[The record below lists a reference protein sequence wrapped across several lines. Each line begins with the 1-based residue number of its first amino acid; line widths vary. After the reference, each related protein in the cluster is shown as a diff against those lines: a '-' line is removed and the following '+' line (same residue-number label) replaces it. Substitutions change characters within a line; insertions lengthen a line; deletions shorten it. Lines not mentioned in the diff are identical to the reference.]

1 MNYRRIIYAFL
12 IACIATVAYAQDQQL
27 PSKLSFKEAVQ
38 IGLKNNMLLN
48 QQKNQLDYTQVN
60 KTSTLLQMG
69 PTVSAQASL
78 YRNDGN
84 SFNQNEGRVV
94 NGIIDYIGGS
104 LNASM
109 PVFAGFSYLNQFRA
123 ANNNNEAQL
132 YKVARAN
139 QDVIATVSN
148 QYLLCLLD
156 QELVKVNDENVK
168 AQKII
173 YDQLKEQADLGAK
186 AESDVY
192 NQEALWRNAE
202 LLLVRA
208 KNTLKNDIATL
219 ATTLQVDPIPYF
231 EVEPVNWS
239 ISELLSD
246 STALDVMY
254 TTAMD
259 RRNDLKQALYA
270 EKGARYF
277 YHARKGYYFPNVYA
291 GITYG
296 SRYNYV
302 KGETNRS
309 FTDQFTTDNTNLSY
323 GFSINIPIF
332 NAWSYKSQT
341 ELAKVT
347 YKNAQLTKKNT
358 EVTLKSDVIKAYQNF
373 NDAKK
378 AYIASESAQ
387 RAGELAYRAEKE
399 KYDLGVSNIVQLSTV
414 NQTYVKAQ
422 GDFQNAKFSLMFQ
435 KLLINYAMGT
445 LQLED
450 IP

>member
-1 MNYRRIIYAFL
+1 MNYSRIIYAFS
-12 IACIATVAYAQDQQL
+12 IACSVIVVHAQDQQL
-27 PSKLSFKEAVQ
+27 PSSLSFKEAVQ

-60 KTSTLLQMG
+60 KTSALLQMG
-69 PTVSAQASL
+69 PTVSAQGSL
-78 YRNDGN
+78 YRQDGN

-94 NGIIDYIGGS
+94 NGIIDFVNGS
-104 LNASM
+104 INANM
-109 PVFAGFSYLNQFRA
+109 PVFAGFTYLNQYRA

-139 QDVIATVSN
+139 QDVIASVSN

-156 QELVKVNDENVK
+156 QELVKVNDQNVK

-173 YDQLKEQADLGAK
+173 YDQLKEQAELGAK

-192 NQEALWRNAE
+192 NQEALWKNAE

-208 KNTLKNDIATL
+208 RNMLRNDIATL

-231 EVEPVNWS
+231 QVEPVNWS
-239 ISELLSD
+239 ISELFSD
-246 STALDVMY
+246 STALEVMY
-254 TTAMD
+254 TTAMEK
-259 RRNDLKQALYA
+259 RSDLKQATYA

-277 YHARKGYYFPNVYA
+277 YHARKGYYFPNIYA
-291 GITYG
+291 GVSYG
-296 SRYNYV
+296 SRYNYI
-302 KGETNRS
+302 KGESNRS
-309 FTDQFTTDNTNLSY
+309 FTEQFKNDNTNLGY
-323 GFSINIPIF
+323 GLSINIPIF
-332 NAWSYKSQT
+332 NAWAYKSQAAF
-341 ELAKVT
+341 AKVT
-347 YKNAQLTKKNT
+347 YKNAQLTKKNA

-378 AYIASESAQ
+378 GYISAESAQ
-387 RAGELAYRAEKE
+387 KAGELAYRAEKE

-422 GDFQNAKFSLMFQ
+422 GDFQNAKFNLMFQ

-445 LQLED
+445 LQIED